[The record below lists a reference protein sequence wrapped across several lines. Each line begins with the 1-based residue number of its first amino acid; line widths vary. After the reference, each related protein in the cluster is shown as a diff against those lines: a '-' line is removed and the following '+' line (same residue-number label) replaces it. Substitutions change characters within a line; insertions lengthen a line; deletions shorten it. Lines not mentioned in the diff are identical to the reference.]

1 MKIIK
6 TSDPLRFDLIL
17 VVKHCS
23 MMVSFA
29 EGLLLSEK
37 VGLDPNTVVEVVLLK
52 QNGDSLKY
60 PIKKESNPACSG
72 PPTGYLTRRYQCSHV
87 LPEGPFHG

>member
-1 MKIIK
+1 VEIIK
-6 TSDPLRFDLIL
+6 LSDPLLFDLIL

-29 EGLLLSEK
+29 EGLLLSER

-52 QNGDSLKY
+52 QNGDNLKY
-60 PIKKESNPACSG
+60 PNNKESNPACSD
-72 PPTGYLTRRYQCSHV
+72 PPTGYLTGRYQCPHV
-87 LPEGPFHG
+87 LPQGPFHG